1 MSDDRRALLEAIAYG
16 DDPKVTPNDRLR
28 ALEMLDRLA
37 IPEDDEALAIGR
49 EVAGMTDEELDQA
62 LAEYAPA
69 MPGSLVAEVFDIARQ
84 VQEEAGRLARVA
96 DPRAITEGGQ
106 QVERVAKRPPADAA
120 PPAAATEESK
130 ADPAPDRSPDSRKAP
145 NPDENGYS
153 QHIPDGMSAQAW
165 EASWPLGRYRR

>member
-1 MSDDRRALLEAIAYG
+1 MLDDRRALLEAIAYG

-28 ALEMLDRLA
+28 ALEMLNALT

-69 MPGSLVAEVFDIARQ
+69 MPGSLVAEVFDIAKQ
-84 VQEEAGRLARVA
+84 VQEEAARLGRVA
-96 DPRAITEGGQ
+96 DARAIPEDGQ
-106 QVERVAKRPPADAA
+106 QVERVAKRRPADAA
-120 PPAAATEESK
+120 PPAVATEEST
-130 ADPAPDRSPDSRKAP
+130 ADPARDRPTDSRKGL
-145 NPDENGYS
+145 NPDETGYS
-153 QHIPDGMSAQAW
+153 QHIPEGMSAQAW